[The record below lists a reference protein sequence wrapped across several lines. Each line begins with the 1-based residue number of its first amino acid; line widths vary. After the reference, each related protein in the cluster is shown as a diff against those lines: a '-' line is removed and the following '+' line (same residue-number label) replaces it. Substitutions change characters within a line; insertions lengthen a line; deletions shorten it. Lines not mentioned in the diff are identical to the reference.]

1 MTLFEQIKAIPKVDM
16 HINLTSSISTDLAF
30 DLSMDENMA
39 DILDK
44 MQEKNSLEYTNALK
58 LPIKILK
65 QEKNIILAVNDLID
79 KLEKNNVIYGELF
92 LDLPLYNQKI
102 DIEKLLNV
110 VLMVINERNINL
122 QVVLTMG
129 SILEKEDN
137 LKILDL
143 FIKYYGN
150 GVNGIY
156 FRKEKM
162 DNLANYMYLFDR
174 LIKNNY
180 PYILN
185 MNSKITNQDKDIYLH
200 AKRIIYMQ
208 DFRDDLIINELM
220 ANDVMLEFALTRF
233 YENNIFSD
241 YKDYF
246 IYDLIRDNIKLTIT
260 SQDMTTLNT
269 DIINEWCLLFNNYP
283 LVLHDLI
290 KIIRLNIGKA
300 NISEE
305 EKSKL
310 INEFMDKSN
319 LVL

>member
-1 MTLFEQIKAIPKVDM
+1 MTLFEQIKEMPKVDM

-30 DLSMDENMA
+30 DLSLDENMA

-44 MQEKNSLEYTNALK
+44 MQEKNPLEYVNALK

-65 QEKNIILAVNDLID
+65 QEKNIILALNDLID
-79 KLEKNNVIYGELF
+79 KLENNNVIYGELF

-102 DIEKLLNV
+102 NIEKLLNI
-110 VLMVINERNINL
+110 VLMVIKERSINL
-122 QVVLTMG
+122 QVVLTMS

-137 LKILDL
+137 LKVLDI
-143 FIKYYGN
+143 FEKYYGN

-156 FRKEKM
+156 FKKEKM
-162 DNLANYMYLFDR
+162 DNLRDYMYLFDR

-185 MNSKITNQDKDIYLH
+185 MNSKVTNQDKEIYLH
-200 AKRIIYMQ
+200 ARRVIYM
-208 DFRDDLIINELM
+208 DSIRDTIINELM
-220 ANDVMLEFALTRF
+220 ANDVMLEFSLTRF
-233 YENNIFSD
+233 YENNLFSD

-269 DIINEWCLLFNNYP
+269 DIINEWCIIFNNYP

-290 KIIRLNIGKA
+290 KIISYNITKA
-300 NISEE
+300 NINEE
-305 EKSKL
+305 EKNKL
-310 INEFMDKSN
+310 INEFRDKCN